1 MRTRH
6 SARFYAL
13 RAASGAARSRHAPY
27 ITTRQRDS
35 LFIKGEILFSVKRML
50 GGAYTRPTYP
60 VYHRIM
66 HKSICN
72 MYKSFFITLAILRMD
87 EPLRVWYSIVTER
100 KQPEIRKTNFQV
112 KPLSQSSHKDRSWND
127 RQLKEDFLRSK
138 DQTETL

>member
-1 MRTRH
+1 MRCAQPAVRM
-6 SARFYAL
+6 
-13 RAASGAARSRHAPY
+13 GQDP
-27 ITTRQRDS
+27 S
-35 LFIKGEILFSVKRML
+35 LHYYPKKGFSLCKGKILFSVKQML

-60 VYHRIM
+60 VYHRLM

-72 MYKSFFITLAILRMD
+72 MYKSFFTTLAILRID

>member
-1 MRTRH
+1 
-6 SARFYAL
+6 
-13 RAASGAARSRHAPY
+13 
-27 ITTRQRDS
+27 
-35 LFIKGEILFSVKRML
+35 ML

-60 VYHRIM
+60 VYHRLM
-66 HKSICN
+66 HLSIHN
-72 MYKSFFITLAILRMD
+72 MYKSFFVTLAILRMD

-100 KQPEIRKTNFQV
+100 KQPEIRKTDFQV